1 MDQTLLDAEHRLQAA
16 QLAGDV
22 AALDEL
28 LDDRLTFTFGE
39 VVASK
44 ADDLAGHRG
53 GSQVLSELV
62 EEDLR
67 VFSEGTTGVTWFLGR
82 LTGSLGGEPFTARM
96 RYTRTWLRTADG
108 WRVIA
113 AHASYT

>member
-1 MDQTLLDAEHRLQAA
+1 MDPTLLDAEHRLQAA

-22 AALDEL
+22 GALDEL
-28 LDDRLTFTFGE
+28 LDDRLIFTFGS
-39 VVASK
+39 VASK
-44 ADDLAGHRG
+44 ADDLTGHRS
-53 GSQVLSELV
+53 GSQVLTELV

-82 LTGSLGGEPFTARM
+82 LSGSLGGEPFTARM
-96 RYTRTWLRTADG
+96 RYTRTWLRTSDG

-113 AHASYT
+113 AHASYA